1 MAENLYQ
8 RVEAVKAKALL
19 LTERYKALQQSKA
32 QADRTIEELS
42 ATISGLER
50 QIAEKDRE
58 IERLKVASVLVP
70 DHNNVEETRTFIA
83 DLVREID
90 RCIARLSI

>member
-8 RVEAVKAKALL
+8 RVEAVKAKAAL
-19 LTERYKALQQSKA
+19 LTERYRALQQSKA
-32 QADRTIEELS
+32 ASDRRIEELT
-42 ATISGLER
+42 ARISDLER
-50 QIAEKDRE
+50 QMAARDRE
-58 IERLKVASVLVP
+58 IERLKVASVLAP
-70 DHNNVEETRTFIA
+70 DHRDVEETRTFIA

>member
-8 RVEAVKAKALL
+8 RVDAVKAKAALL
-19 LTERYKALQQSKA
+19 AERYQALR
-32 QADRTIEELS
+32 QAKDEADKTIEELK
-42 ATISGLER
+42 ATVSNLER
-50 QIAEKDRE
+50 LIAAKDTE
-58 IERLKVASVLVP
+58 IERMRVASVLVP
-70 DHNNVEETRTFIA
+70 DHRDVEETRTFIA